1 MDDDDQFLSQVISGI
16 AAAEII
22 TIFFPLLRRALIVD
36 TRHDDNNLHM
46 VSVMPQVRSM
56 EERISTIERL
66 RPQLGKVQNIM
77 GIPWIKSVNSLRE
90 NGITDQIVKRL
101 IDADMPAFQASEAM
115 QKAMQDLW
123 WVEHRAFVSMIRGEG
138 YQTIWSSTS

>member
-22 TIFFPLLRRALIVD
+22 TIFFPLLRRALVVD
-36 TRHDDNNLHM
+36 TRHDDSNLHM
-46 VSVMPQVRSM
+46 ISVMPQVRSM

-66 RPQLGKVQNIM
+66 RPQMGKVQNIM

-90 NGITDQIVKRL
+90 NGITDQIIKRL
-101 IDADMPAFQASEAM
+101 
-115 QKAMQDLW
+115 
-123 WVEHRAFVSMIRGEG
+123 
-138 YQTIWSSTS
+138 